1 MSWLLYIIYIYI
13 DVYNCL
19 LRGGDHWQG
28 GVLIKSPNS
37 SCRSHVGPVGY
48 RVDQDPPG
56 QKGES
61 PWAPCMAP
69 SHEMPRDFV
78 NYFRMLLHEELL
90 EHMKAKRRVCGERGS
105 AKIAYTKL
113 VHQKY
118 LPQSSAKVSGI
129 SLQSVLLLAHHSTN
143 CPRTA
148 LGSTKVTR
156 LPRR

>member
-1 MSWLLYIIYIYI
+1 MTHL
-13 DVYNCL
+13 
-19 LRGGDHWQG
+19 
-28 GVLIKSPNS
+28 
-37 SCRSHVGPVGY
+37 
-48 RVDQDPPG
+48 
-56 QKGES
+56 
-61 PWAPCMAP
+61 PWVCAD
-69 SHEMPRDFV
+69 PRDDRS
-78 NYFRMLLHEELL
+78 NLSRPFRMIVILFERLMSTGSRSDIPFLLAGARMIGQMFDDLPSCFIQSQ
-90 EHMKAKRRVCGERGS
+90 VCGERGS

-118 LPQSSAKVSGI
+118 LPRSSAKVSGI

>member
-1 MSWLLYIIYIYI
+1 MCSPMKRVI
-13 DVYNCL
+13 L
-19 LRGGDHWQG
+19 LRLRGLDRPQ
-28 GVLIKSPNS
+28 LNQ
-37 SCRSHVGPVGY
+37 
-48 RVDQDPPG
+48 VDFHD
-56 QKGES
+56 ETI
-61 PWAPCMAP
+61 
-69 SHEMPRDFV
+69 
-78 NYFRMLLHEELL
+78 
-90 EHMKAKRRVCGERGS
+90 MKAKRRVCGERGS

-118 LPQSSAKVSGI
+118 LPRSSAKVSGI